1 MLPSSGTEH
10 TGEQNEQDQCPVC
23 FEDLRRTE
31 RSYFPCGHAV
41 CSDCNGTLVQRGFL
55 SCPTCRTP
63 MAGVSQRDVEAANE
77 QRVIQNIQIEG
88 AESSESGNGVQ
99 LQISRGGQQFRIL
112 FFPDQSTDHPFRV
125 LRSQEHNQQAHRAN
139 VPRVQ
144 RRVRTNRSTTPYYAS
159 RTRSGAS
166 VLATSRINL
175 TNQTN
180 HINQPSLP
188 NQEEGEAEEEPG
200 EVEVRANAPLA
211 LDPSME
217 NLLHGLLVPISV
229 SDFLARRRRV

>member
-1 MLPSSGTEH
+1 MLPRSGTEH
-10 TGEQNEQDQCPVC
+10 TGQQNEQDPCPVC

-31 RSYFPCGHAV
+31 RSYFPCGHSV

-63 MAGVSQRDVEAANE
+63 MAGVSQRDVETANQ
-77 QRVIQNIQIEG
+77 QRVVENIQIEG

-99 LQISRGGQQFRIL
+99 LQISRGGQRYNIL

-125 LRSQEHNQQAHRAN
+125 LRSQEHNQQAHHVN

-144 RRVRTNRSTTPYYAS
+144 RRVRTNRSAAPYYTS

-180 HINQPSLP
+180 HINQPNLP
-188 NQEEGEAEEEPG
+188 NQEDELEEESG
-200 EVEVRANAPLA
+200 GVEVRANAPLA